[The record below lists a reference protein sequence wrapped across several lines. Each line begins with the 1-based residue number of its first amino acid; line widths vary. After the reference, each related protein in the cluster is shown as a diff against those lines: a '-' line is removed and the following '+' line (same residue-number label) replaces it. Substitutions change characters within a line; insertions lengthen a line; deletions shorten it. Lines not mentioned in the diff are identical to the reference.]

1 MEEHHT
7 YGGQA
12 VIEGVM
18 IRGKH
23 HVSVAVRRPDS
34 TIAVRCEP
42 LYSLFTGNLRNI
54 PFLRGFL
61 VLIEIL
67 ILGMR
72 SLAFSAN
79 VAAEAEDEELG
90 KISLAIMITISL
102 VFSIMLF
109 FLTPVFLSNLLQS
122 TLKSHLLVNLIEGL
136 IRVFILIGYLFLI
149 GRMNDIKRVFMY
161 HGAEHMAVHAREKN
175 EELNL
180 TNLKKYPTA
189 HPRCG
194 TAFILV
200 VAFVSVF
207 IFVFLGREPLWWL
220 LLSRVIFVPF
230 IASIS
235 YEIIRFNNQFSNNF
249 FVKFI
254 VGPSLALQSLTT
266 RKPDDMQLEIALVA
280 INKTIDADNLK
291 GDI

>member
-1 MEEHHT
+1 MAENKTENINFA

-102 VFSIMLF
+102 VFSIILF

-122 TLKSHLLVNLIEGL
+122 TLKSHLLVNQIEG
-136 IRVFILIGYLFLI
+136 IFRVLNLIGYLFLI
-149 GRMNDIKRVFMY
+149 GR
-161 HGAEHMAVHAREKN
+161 
-175 EELNL
+175 
-180 TNLKKYPTA
+180 KK
-189 HPRCG
+189 
-194 TAFILV
+194 
-200 VAFVSVF
+200 
-207 IFVFLGREPLWWL
+207 
-220 LLSRVIFVPF
+220 
-230 IASIS
+230 
-235 YEIIRFNNQFSNNF
+235 
-249 FVKFI
+249 
-254 VGPSLALQSLTT
+254 T
-266 RKPDDMQLEIALVA
+266 R
-280 INKTIDADNLK
+280 
-291 GDI
+291 

>member
-102 VFSIMLF
+102 VFSIILF

-207 IFVFLGREPLWWL
+207 IIVFL
-220 LLSRVIFVPF
+220 
-230 IASIS
+230 
-235 YEIIRFNNQFSNNF
+235 
-249 FVKFI
+249 
-254 VGPSLALQSLTT
+254 
-266 RKPDDMQLEIALVA
+266 
-280 INKTIDADNLK
+280 
-291 GDI
+291 

>member
-1 MEEHHT
+1 MKEHHN

-12 VIEGVM
+12 VIEGIM

-23 HVSVAVRRPDS
+23 HVSVAIRRPDS
-34 TIAVRCEP
+34 SIAIRCEP
-42 LYSLFTGNLRNI
+42 LNPLFTGKLRDI
-54 PFLRGFL
+54 PFIRGFL

-72 SLAFSAN
+72 SLAYSAN

-90 KISLAIMITISL
+90 KISLGIMIFISL
-102 VFSIMLF
+102 IFSIVLF
-109 FLTPVFLSNLLQS
+109 FLTPVFLSNLLES
-122 TLKSHLLVNLIEGL
+122 TLKSDLLVNLIEGL
-136 IRVFILIGYLFLI
+136 IRVSILVGYLFLI

-161 HGAEHMAVHAREKN
+161 HGAEHMAVHAKEKN
-175 EELNL
+175 DELNIL
-180 TNLKKYPTA
+180 NLKKYPTA

-200 VAFVSVF
+200 VAFVSV
-207 IFVFLGREPLWWL
+207 ILFVFLGRDPLWWL
-220 LLSRVIFVPF
+220 LLSRVIFVPV

-235 YEIIRFNNQFSNNF
+235 YEIIRFNNSFSNNF
-249 FVKFI
+249 FVKFL
-254 VGPSLALQSLTT
+254 VVPSLALQSLTT

-280 INKTIDADNLK
+280 INKTIDADNQL
-291 GDI
+291 INS